1 MKRIA
6 QIFLGLFLLS
16 SVIFFGN
23 FITTKETKAEQGFSY
38 VANQKYDA
46 TSDYFVC
53 GLEDESISGLPV
65 SKYFYAAE
73 KAIDIEV
80 ETDKPFIYLS
90 SPCGGTNTNKA
101 FVVRFANPIPSKR
114 FKTIVLSFAYPGS
127 VKPDLN
133 VYNINEI
140 SDGSLGDIKETIT
153 VSGGEFRDRTLS
165 SELYADSDGYVRS
178 IVFARDP
185 ANKPVQNICING
197 LELRDEQP
205 EEVPVYVD
213 KGDILPDKPTDCG
226 GLFLGWELNGNL
238 YKAKTVS
245 PESGEI
251 NALVADF
258 KTDKGASIRLK
269 PTLEETGV
277 RFAAI
282 FDESSFLQCEKYIE
296 EIGVIVMPTDL
307 IGNED
312 FTDESSGK
320 PAIFLLKRDDELAF
334 NDGKLILRATIKSI
348 KETNYGRYYS
358 ARAFL
363 TVKYGDGTTERIFCD
378 YDENYNSR
386 SVYYVATKA
395 YLDEKTDETQKKI
408 LSEYL
413 SKVADIT
420 VDLTNY
426 TANATETET
435 GINAADSVTLAASD
449 ENTITLE
456 IVAYTPFSLIING
469 KEIREENIISETRTD
484 DRFTIVIRKSVL

>member
-65 SKYFYAAE
+65 VNYFFAAE
-73 KAIDIEV
+73 KNFGMDIN
-80 ETDKPFIYLS
+80 DKGKPFIYLS
-90 SPCGGTNTNKA
+90 SRDETNICKP
-101 FVVRFANPIPSKR
+101 FVVRFVNPIPSKR
-114 FKTIVLSFAYPGS
+114 FKTIVLSFAYPGTT
-127 VKPDLN
+127 KPDLY

-140 SDGSLGDIKETIT
+140 SDGSLGNSKQKITISKQNFT
-153 VSGGEFRDRTLS
+153 EQLLS
-165 SELYADSDGYVRS
+165 SALYADSDGYVRS

-185 ANKPVQNICING
+185 ADKPVQNICING
-197 LELRDEQP
+197 LELRDEQL

-238 YKAKTVS
+238 YKANTVL

-251 NALVADF
+251 NAIVADF

-282 FDESSFLQCEKYIE
+282 FEESSFLQCEKHIE

-334 NDGKLILRATIKSI
+334 NDGKLVLRATIKSI

-363 TVKYGDGTTERIFCD
+363 TVKYGDGTTERMFCD

-426 TANATETET
+426 TASVTATET
-435 GINAADSVTLAASD
+435 GINAADSFTLVSSD

-456 IVAYTPFSLIING
+456 IVADTPFSLIVNG
-469 KEIREENIISETRTD
+469 KEIRGENIISKTRSVNH
-484 DRFTIVIRKSVL
+484 FTVVIKRSAL